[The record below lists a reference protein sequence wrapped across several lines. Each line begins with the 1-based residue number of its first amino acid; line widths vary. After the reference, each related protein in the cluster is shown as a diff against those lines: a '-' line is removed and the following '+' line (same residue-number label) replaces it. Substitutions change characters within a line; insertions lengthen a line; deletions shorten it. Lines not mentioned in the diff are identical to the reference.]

1 MAPRLLVLHSRE
13 EWRSLLRSLL
23 RECSYLPDPI
33 ARSACHEQV
42 ILRFRRYHVD
52 PKKHDEDIEK
62 LKTARREV
70 GRWHGDAK
78 SREVFIERMMRN
90 YKEAKKSLSVLR
102 RANEGFTKPLEKVL
116 KFAYGRSGRRR
127 AELLNKL
134 LQDHGVVNSDDV
146 NALIAAADQFEK
158 KWVAPRVATDLLRS
172 QINNPYVSQISDR
185 TIPIKG
191 GKPPSDMKNA
201 WGRRMPL
208 KRGAHYRRRWYK
220 MVLEALLPPLP
231 DAQLKVLE
239 GLMSGAISWSPPKR
253 RSSKRTASSAD
264 ASDFDSKGAMIQ
276 TVLSDGP
283 PKGETFAA
291 YRSGRPHNI
300 TRRFMFRL
308 WKRISCLVP
317 RHRWDAESKKHVF
330 EWDTASIPP
339 EIAVSARAGSSLEI
353 FGSPDLEST
362 TSQKS
367 SNEPTKTASL

>member
-1 MAPRLLVLHSRE
+1 MAPRILVLHSRE

-33 ARSACHEQV
+33 ARSACHEQA

-52 PKKHDEDIEK
+52 PKKHDEDIER

-70 GRWHGDAK
+70 GRWHADAK
-78 SREVFIERMMRN
+78 SREIFIERMMRN

-134 LQDHGVVNSDDV
+134 LQDHGAVNSDDV

-185 TIPIKG
+185 TVPIKG
-191 GKPPSDMKNA
+191 DKPPSDMKNA

-231 DAQLKVLE
+231 DSQLKVLE
-239 GLMSGAISWSPPKR
+239 GLMSGAIPWSPPKR
-253 RSSKRTASSAD
+253 RSTKHTASAD
-264 ASDFDSKGAMIQ
+264 AGNSDPKGAMIQ
-276 TVLSDGP
+276 TVLTKGP
-283 PKGETFAA
+283 PKGKTFAA
-291 YRSGRPHNI
+291 YKSGRPHNI

-317 RHRWDAESKKHVF
+317 RHRWDAESEKHIF
-330 EWDTASIPP
+330 EWDTASVPP
-339 EIAVSARAGSSLEI
+339 DIAVFAKEDCSLEI
-353 FGSPDLEST
+353 FCGSDTESKT
-362 TSQKS
+362 LQKPK
-367 SNEPTKTASL
+367 ETTKTAS

>member
-1 MAPRLLVLHSRE
+1 MAPRILVLHSRE
-13 EWRSLLRSLL
+13 EWRNLLRSLL

-52 PKKHDEDIEK
+52 PKKHDEDIER

-70 GRWHGDAK
+70 
-78 SREVFIERMMRN
+78 
-90 YKEAKKSLSVLR
+90 AKKSLSVLR

-134 LQDHGVVNSDDV
+134 LQDHGAVNSDDV

-172 QINNPYVSQISDR
+172 QIDNPYVSQISDR

-191 GKPPSDMKNA
+191 DKPPGDMKNA

-220 MVLEALLPPLP
+220 MVLDALLPPLP
-231 DAQLKVLE
+231 DSQLKVLE
-239 GLMSGAISWSPPKR
+239 GLMSGAIPWSPPKR
-253 RSSKRTASSAD
+253 RSQKHTTSPAD
-264 ASDFDSKGAMIQ
+264 ASDLDSKGAMIQ
-276 TVLSDGP
+276 TVLTDGP
-283 PKGETFAA
+283 PKEGTFAA
-291 YRSGRPHNI
+291 YKSGRPHNI

-317 RHRWDAESKKHVF
+317 RHRWDAESKKHIF
-330 EWDTASIPP
+330 EWDTASVPP
-339 EIAVSARAGSSLEI
+339 DIAVSAKEDSSLKI
-353 FGSPDLEST
+353 LGGSDTESKTLHKPKET
-362 TSQKS
+362 TKR
-367 SNEPTKTASL
+367 AS